1 MICVWGMRRVQTY
14 VRECHFT
21 TSSWLHDDGG
31 SLAGLN
37 HVFIFPLIPDTPPMH
52 PIRPRCTPDTPPTH
66 PRYIPDTPPIHPTP
80 DSWIAPFVGVGRTPT
95 RSRYTPDVY
104 EGGSGMRG
112 GLEWGRLRRLTAK
125 ASAIAAFSGAIAAIS
140 GALPLRQPY
149 LAMRGPYRYL
159 HKNTQAIYIYIYVF
173 FLYK

>member
-21 TSSWLHDDGG
+21 TSGWLHDDGG

-80 DSWIAPFVGVGRTPT
+80 DSWIAPFVG
-95 RSRYTPDVY
+95 
-104 EGGSGMRG
+104 MRG
-112 GLEWGRLRRLTAK
+112 GLEWGGVWNEVGYADSLPRPARSRRSQARSRRSQARCRS
-125 ASAIAAFSGAIAAIS
+125 ASPILPCGAHIGICIKI
-140 GALPLRQPY
+140 
-149 LAMRGPYRYL
+149 
-159 HKNTQAIYIYIYVF
+159 HKQYIYIYICFCCINKKINHYIYM
-173 FLYK
+173 YK

>member
-1 MICVWGMRRVQTY
+1 MRRVQTY

-112 GLEWGRLRRLTAK
+112 GLE
-125 ASAIAAFSGAIAAIS
+125 
-140 GALPLRQPY
+140 
-149 LAMRGPYRYL
+149 
-159 HKNTQAIYIYIYVF
+159 
-173 FLYK
+173 